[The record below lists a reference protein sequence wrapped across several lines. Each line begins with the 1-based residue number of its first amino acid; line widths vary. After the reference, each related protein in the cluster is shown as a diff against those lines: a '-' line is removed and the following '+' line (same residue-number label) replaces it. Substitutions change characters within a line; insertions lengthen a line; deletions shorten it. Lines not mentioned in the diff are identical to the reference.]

1 MNEFTHGE
9 SNLQVTLIVGFKLH
23 HKFFASNEEISV
35 NKLRK
40 WTSFQWKI
48 YVWNPPPLVGW
59 GVVIQPLTPNCLN
72 PLYKFFQT
80 HHPISQAN

>member
-48 YVWNPPPLVGW
+48 YVWKST
-59 GVVIQPLTPNCLN
+59 TPSWLGCGDPTSNTQL
-72 PLYKFFQT
+72 PQSTL
-80 HHPISQAN
+80 